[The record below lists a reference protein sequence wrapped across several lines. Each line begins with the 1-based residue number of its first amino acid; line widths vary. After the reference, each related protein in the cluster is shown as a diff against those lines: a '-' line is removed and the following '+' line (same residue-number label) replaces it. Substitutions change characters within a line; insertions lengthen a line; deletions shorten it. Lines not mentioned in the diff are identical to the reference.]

1 MSELAIKTTELSK
14 SYKDKQILKG
24 INLAVPTGACY
35 GFIGANGAG
44 KTTTIRI
51 LLGLASASSGQV
63 EVLGHSRGRLPARP
77 VAGVSYLPDVPQL
90 SPWLGPKDALI
101 MLAGLAGLER
111 EQAAEQANDLLD
123 LVGLRAA
130 RGKIGNFSRGM
141 KQRLG
146 IAAALVGAPKLLI
159 LDEPASALDPMGRAD
174 VLAILRQLKGRATV
188 LFSSHQ
194 LSDVQGVCTH
204 VGILHDGKLR
214 AQGRLADLLEEA
226 AAKGE
231 RTFSV
236 RIAAEQVERF
246 KQRMQQD
253 FPTAQIGAGEE
264 ALQKAYEYF
273 TGTTNE

>member
-1 MSELAIKTTELSK
+1 MNEFAVKTQRLTK
-14 SYKDKQILKG
+14 TYGDKRILKDV
-24 INLAVPTGACY
+24 NLSVPSGACY
-35 GFIGANGAG
+35 GFVGANGAG

-51 LLGLASASSGQV
+51 LLGLASATSGTV
-63 EVLGHSRGRLPARP
+63 EVLGSARGNLPSLP
-77 VAGVSYLPDVPQL
+77 IAGVSYLPDVPRL

-101 MLAGLAGLER
+101 MLAGLAGLAR
-111 EQAAEQANDLLD
+111 GQAAEQANDLLE
-123 LVGLRAA
+123 LVGLKAA
-130 RGKIGNFSRGM
+130 HGKVGNFSRGM

-174 VLAILRQLKGRATV
+174 VLAILRQLRGRATV

-204 VGILHDGKLR
+204 VGILHGGRLR

-226 AAKGE
+226 AGNGE

-236 RIAAEQVERF
+236 RIPAAQAERF
-246 KQRMQQD
+246 RKALTQD
-253 FPTAQIGAGEE
+253 FPSAQVGAGEE
-264 ALQKAYEYF
+264 ALQHAYEYF
-273 TGTTNE
+273 TGATNE

>member
-77 VAGVSYLPDVPQL
+77 VAGVSYLPDVPHL

-264 ALQKAYEYF
+264 ALQNAYEYF